1 MINVKTTCQILP
13 FKSGTALPSP
23 SQAHGSHFSY
33 SVSGAI
39 SAPFGQAIVPPSI
52 EAFLKNSISLSGLK
66 IVPLFRYREKSISP
80 VVPSSKTIE

>member
-1 MINVKTTCQILP
+1 MLP
-13 FKSGTALPSP
+13 FKNSTALPSP
-23 SQAHGSHFSY
+23 SQAPCSHFSY

-39 SAPFGQAIVPPSI
+39 SRPFGQAIVPPSI

-66 IVPLFRYREKSISP
+66 IGPLFRYGEKSISP